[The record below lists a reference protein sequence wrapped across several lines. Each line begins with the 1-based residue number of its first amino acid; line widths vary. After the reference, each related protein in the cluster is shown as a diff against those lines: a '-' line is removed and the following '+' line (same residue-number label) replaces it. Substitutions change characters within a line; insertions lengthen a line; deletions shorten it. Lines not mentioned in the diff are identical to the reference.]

1 MGCGGSVR
9 KEEAPVKET
18 PVGSTAAAENLTWAT
33 KTNDGRQGPSPTAA
47 SGTVVDPAFK
57 GGAVV
62 NDHRNMIV
70 QDADDDYDV
79 EIIDEGKTA
88 RPSPRGLAAANGQE
102 APEAVEAEDAKKL
115 AAEKLA
121 AETALSKRQQE
132 EAAKLAEQRK
142 RFNNQRYQAPVAIA
156 TTTSTTTTTTAT
168 TESGSPAHFSGP
180 GHNQSP
186 LQNSAHEPLR
196 TDMVMGLNL
205 STVPKQQDL
214 IQDCLPGGIMG
225 DTPRAELMPSKVNN
239 KHQFDDEDEMLM
251 KEILDESIDF

>member
-1 MGCGGSVR
+1 VTQT
-9 KEEAPVKET
+9 T
-18 PVGSTAAAENLTWAT
+18 PVGSTAAENLTWAT
-33 KTNDGRQGPSPTAA
+33 KTNDGRQIPSSTAA
-47 SGTVVDPAFK
+47 SATIVDPAYT
-57 GGAVV
+57 GGAAV

-70 QDADDDYDV
+70 QDADDDCDV
-79 EIIDEGKTA
+79 EVIDEGKTV

-121 AETALSKRQQE
+121 AETLSKRQQE
-132 EAAKLAEQRK
+132 EAALLAEQRK
-142 RFNNQRYQAPVAIA
+142 RFNNQRYQAPPGA
-156 TTTSTTTTTTAT
+156 TITTSTTTTTAT
-168 TESGSPAHFSGP
+168 TVSGSPTSPTHFSGP

-186 LQNSAHEPLR
+186 VQNSAHEPLR

-239 KHQFDDEDEMLM
+239 KHQFDDEDELLM